1 MSDPKSTETCKSDTA
16 NVVLSEGTPVYVND
30 DLEKCREVAGEITA
44 GHGKETTVHK
54 DVTCDVDTDTDR
66 STETND

>member
-1 MSDPKSTETCKSDTA
+1 MNDTSTDDTA
-16 NVVLSEGTPVYVND
+16 HVVLSEGTPVYVND

-54 DVTCDVDTDTDR
+54 DVTCDVG
-66 STETND
+66 TETE